1 MKKLVGGMMLLVL
14 ANSTSLVYAVGNG
27 FNAMPSSTAVMMAER
42 NSGDQFGTNNSG
54 QAIGST
60 QPQGTQVKYYNTS
73 GQAMGSAQTTSNG
86 STYYYN
92 QNGQIVGYSLK

>member
-1 MKKLVGGMMLLVL
+1 MNKLVTVMVLLILTTLSSV
-14 ANSTSLVYAVGNG
+14 VYAVGNG
-27 FNAMPSSTAVMMAER
+27 FGVPSNSTAVMMAER
-42 NSGDQFGTNNSG
+42 NSGDQFGTNNAG
-54 QAIGST
+54 QVIGST